1 MQKSHLGCTDPD
13 LADGPARRGGVLLKA
28 PFARAGSTYT
38 SLNCFKSAEAR
49 RKKWGK
55 KEFVRKMQ
63 EWGQARRSP
72 SKEIAKGEVMILFA
86 ADSPSHPLL
95 D

>member
-28 PFARAGSTYT
+28 SFARAGFTYT

-55 KEFVRKMQ
+55 KEFVRQMQ
-63 EWGQARRSP
+63 EWGKLGGRPPKKSQ
-72 SKEIAKGEVMILFA
+72 KEK
-86 ADSPSHPLL
+86 S
-95 D
+95 